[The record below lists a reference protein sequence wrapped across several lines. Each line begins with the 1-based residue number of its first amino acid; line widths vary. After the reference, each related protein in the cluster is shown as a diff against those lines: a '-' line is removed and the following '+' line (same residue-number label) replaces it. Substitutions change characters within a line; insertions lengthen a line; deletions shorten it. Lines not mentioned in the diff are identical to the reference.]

1 MTNERIAAA
10 ARLNEALL
18 KEYALIAKG
27 MSADKALFSALQG
40 ARPLR
45 ENQEAVRLYRAAFL
59 TRGWTY
65 DERDVAGVWS
75 RPQMR
80 RGWVSPEG
88 NFFTDDWAVCPV
100 KTRRR
105 VEDALRKQTD
115 VFRLLEIADLL
126 HV

>member
-1 MTNERIAAA
+1 MNNARIAASSKV
-10 ARLNEALL
+10 NEAVI
-18 KEYALIAKG
+18 KAYALIEQG
-27 MSADKALFSALQG
+27 VSPDKALFSALQG

-45 ENQEAVRLYRAAFL
+45 ENAESVRQYRHALLA
-59 TRGWTY
+59 RGWAY
-65 DERDVAGVWS
+65 DERDVTGVTS
-75 RPQMR
+75 RPQIR

-100 KTRRR
+100 KIRRR

-126 HV
+126 NV

>member
-1 MTNERIAAA
+1 MTNERIAASA
-10 ARLNEALL
+10 KINEAGMN
-18 KEYALIAKG
+18 ASVLIAGG

-45 ENQEAVRLYRAAFL
+45 ENSEAVRQYRVAFL
-59 TRGWTY
+59 TRGWSY
-65 DERDVAGVWS
+65 DERDVAGVTS
-75 RPQMR
+75 RPQLR

-88 NFFTDDWAVCPV
+88 NFFPDDWAVCPV